1 MVFARLVQA
10 LSGESHQV
18 HVACA
23 SVSSGDKTLV
33 GILVE
38 IEKTGDVGFLSVWKS
53 EGYGNRKLFH
63 LDSGR
68 VVVQHKLDAVVFGGI
83 RDGERHVHHLFFKG
97 PVGVGE
103 IARHADRL
111 HVFVGVVAACDED
124 GKGKKQNG
132 NEWKMLESCVFHL
145 YKQMITNLD

>member
-18 HVACA
+18 HVAGV
-23 SVSSGDKTLV
+23 SVSGGDKTLI

-38 IEKTGDVGFLSVWKS
+38 IKKAGDVGFLSVWKS
-53 EGYGNRKLFH
+53 QGYGNWQLFH

-68 VVVQHKLDAVVFGGI
+68 VVVQHKLDAVVFGGV
-83 RDGERHVHHLFFKG
+83 RDGERHVHHLLFKC

-103 IARHADRL
+103 IARHADSL
-111 HVFVGVVAACDED
+111 HVFVGVVAA
-124 GKGKKQNG
+124 
-132 NEWKMLESCVFHL
+132 
-145 YKQMITNLD
+145 